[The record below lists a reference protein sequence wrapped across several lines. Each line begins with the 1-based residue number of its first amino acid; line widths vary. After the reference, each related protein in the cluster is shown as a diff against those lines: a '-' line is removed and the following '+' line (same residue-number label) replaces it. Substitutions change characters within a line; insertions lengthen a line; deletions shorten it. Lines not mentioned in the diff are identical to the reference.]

1 MEITKDGMY
10 KPVKVFSDFKE
21 NKIYLGTDYMWVNTE
36 HQYSHDVCLA
46 ILYPVTN
53 DFKLDGHGVNK
64 NVYGET
70 DSFQVRPKVLYKNK
84 LGIYFNLK
92 GEGRVYLGQDYIDW
106 VIKEY
111 PQYERYLQIK

>member
-10 KPVKVFSDFKE
+10 KPVKVFSGFKE
-21 NKIYLGTDYMWVNTE
+21 NKIYLGTDYMSENFL
-36 HQYSHDVCLA
+36 QDVCLA
-46 ILYPVTN
+46 VLYPVKD
-53 DFKLDGHGVNK
+53 DFKSNGMGSNLDVWH
-64 NVYGET
+64 ET
-70 DSFQVRPKVLYKNK
+70 SSFQVRPKVLYKNK

-106 VIKEY
+106 IVKEY